1 MSSGT
6 SSLTLC
12 VSVDLWPTT
21 NLTHGNFIH
30 LHISFESKRKS
41 ILGTSTCSAQC
52 QQILSAHLYLARK
65 KGGSNDSQ
73 VIALLWEVKS
83 PSSCPRVGDSPKQ
96 HSSGWQRQ
104 RGWKGREGSVWMYT
118 SQACAQVH
126 TMCEQM
132 RKRLHFL
139 FANGNLVSWGCLSAT
154 GPIHSKGE
162 ISGSLA
168 RCSSLGHF

>member
-12 VSVDLWPTT
+12 VSVDLWPTP
-21 NLTHGNFIH
+21 NLTHANFIH

-73 VIALLWEVKS
+73 VIAFLWEVKS

-96 HSSGWQRQ
+96 HSYLDD
-104 RGWKGREGSVWMYT
+104 KD
-118 SQACAQVH
+118 
-126 TMCEQM
+126 
-132 RKRLHFL
+132 
-139 FANGNLVSWGCLSAT
+139 NGG
-154 GPIHSKGE
+154 GKGE
-162 ISGSLA
+162 KAPSECTYHKHVHRYTLCVNRWEKGYIFYLPTGIWCLEDV
-168 RCSSLGHF
+168 